1 MTVYYTLEKKPMLGE
16 LMLYAYA
23 MLEDRGAWN
32 EEKRHQA
39 YLLAC
44 VIEMSISYFLFTD
57 DIQDDGKI
65 RCGKVCWHLLP
76 DVGTLAMNDACL
88 LRSFIQELL
97 LQNFSEPMFF
107 KIMEVLNKTYFSTAM
122 GQHMDLSLERDRNFD
137 NFIMKCYCEVNE
149 MKMAFPV
156 LEMPIIV
163 ALILSNKATKESM
176 QQIHNICVDIGILF
190 QIQND
195 ITDFYNWEGLIKSST
210 DIQKGKC
217 SWLAVKALELSNED
231 QRRIFKE
238 CYGSWDPTHVHKIRE
253 LYEEL
258 KLPQIFVQE
267 KEARYKIF
275 FKKINELPP
284 GCVPDVNFY
293 QKLFKL
299 IEKFEI

>member
-1 MTVYYTLEKKPMLGE
+1 MDQSRILPDGNDGIEKAVSFSKEFVDNFQTIFPNIIDEALSKISYLDSRNIRNRIKEMTVYYTLEKKPMLGE

-107 KIMEVLNKTYFSTAM
+107 KIMEVLNKA
-122 GQHMDLSLERDRNFD
+122 
-137 NFIMKCYCEVNE
+137 C
-149 MKMAFPV
+149 
-156 LEMPIIV
+156 
-163 ALILSNKATKESM
+163 
-176 QQIHNICVDIGILF
+176 
-190 QIQND
+190 
-195 ITDFYNWEGLIKSST
+195 
-210 DIQKGKC
+210 
-217 SWLAVKALELSNED
+217 
-231 QRRIFKE
+231 
-238 CYGSWDPTHVHKIRE
+238 
-253 LYEEL
+253 
-258 KLPQIFVQE
+258 
-267 KEARYKIF
+267 
-275 FKKINELPP
+275 
-284 GCVPDVNFY
+284 
-293 QKLFKL
+293 
-299 IEKFEI
+299 